1 MRTKCAIS
9 CGSSDIVFA
18 YWASVAQYVYSLSAK
33 HFSRLR
39 KNAISDEPSEIAYF
53 VRIV

>member
-9 CGSSDIVFA
+9 DGLVRDCVIAFC
-18 YWASVAQYVYSLSAK
+18 ASVAQYVYFLSAELFQTTQK
-33 HFSRLR
+33 RNLGR
-39 KNAISDEPSEIAYF
+39 PSEIAHF